1 MKSLL
6 KLGILVAAGLVLAAC
21 ASEPK
26 APAKVA
32 TKYPAL
38 NAELAPRYDALAK
51 DEAEEKD
58 EADAKYFSGK
68 AADAK
73 AGFEVLPDTVASRK
87 IEARKVPEMD
97 DARARLM
104 GKYAEGYAESMPAV
118 LADAQTQFDCWIQE
132 LEEGWQLLHIQRCR
146 DGFNAAMAKMVPPPA
161 QPAAAPAPKPAMKDF
176 QQVIYFNFDE
186 SVLTNLSKTRLQ
198 NVVGSV
204 GARKAPAV
212 DVTAHTDTSGSE
224 QYNLALSNRRA
235 KETVDYLV
243 EFGVPASVITAR
255 GVGESAPAV
264 ATGDGVKEVKNRRSV
279 VVVSGQ

>member
-6 KLGILVAAGLVLAAC
+6 KLGIMAAAVLALAAC
-21 ASEPK
+21 ASEP
-26 APAKVA
+26 APAPKSP

-38 NAELAPRYDALAK
+38 NAELAPRYEKLAK

-58 EADAKYFSGK
+58 DADAKYFNGK

-73 AGFEVLPDTVASRK
+73 GGFEVLPDAIASRTIAADK
-87 IEARKVPEMD
+87 AGD
-97 DARARLM
+97 LTAARAALM
-104 GKYAEGYAESMPAV
+104 AKYGEGYAESMPAA
-118 LADAQTQFDCWIQE
+118 LAEAQTQFDCWIQE
-132 LEEGWQLLHIQRCR
+132 QEEGWQLLHIQRCR
-146 DGFNAAMAKMVPPPA
+146 DGFNAAMAMMVPPPA
-161 QPAAAPAPKPAMKDF
+161 PAPVAAAPKPAMKDM

-198 NVVGSV
+198 NVVGNV
-204 GARKAPAV
+204 AARKAPAV

-224 QYNLALSNRRA
+224 QYNLALSQRRA

-255 GVGESAPAV
+255 GVGESSPAV